1 MLMNMHYPVIDLK
14 KTGENIKRLREA
26 RCISVADLQYFLG
39 LASPQAIYLWQ
50 RGINL
55 PTVDHLYALSRLFKV
70 SMNDILVP
78 QKSSDDGNA
87 NAPKI
92 RKMQLSMAKPAIAMV
107 AM

>member
-1 MLMNMHYPVIDLK
+1 MLMNMPYPVIDLK

-26 RCISVADLQYFLG
+26 RCISVVDLQYFLG
-39 LASPQAIYLWQ
+39 LASPQAIYYWQ
-50 RGINL
+50 RGVNL

-78 QKSSDDGNA
+78 QEAIDGGNA
-87 NAPKI
+87 NAPKV
-92 RKMQLSMAKPAIAMV
+92 RRMQLSMATPAIAMV